1 MVCSTK
7 RLDNLL
13 LLRFNTTTHSLFFD
27 TLKSDSATL
36 AETGGRQVSKK
47 PSIAFSDTK
56 FVSAMA
62 PSTNTADAMALV
74 GREKKRETKGRNE
87 KKG

>member
-1 MVCSTK
+1 
-7 RLDNLL
+7 
-13 LLRFNTTTHSLFFD
+13 
-27 TLKSDSATL
+27 
-36 AETGGRQVSKK
+36 
-47 PSIAFSDTK
+47 
-56 FVSAMA
+56 VSAMA